1 MCLSEL
7 ISGGVGLAGSMLS
20 GSGAASNAK
29 ATAQHD
35 EQVATDNVLAAAA
48 SNQVLK
54 KFQQQQVG
62 NMATNQ
68 GILQPEYAAIQP
80 GAMEASRQGLAAQG
94 NAAGQGAIDQV
105 LAGGGPQLGLTH
117 TDNGQTEKAI
127 TDALGQRTQL
137 SRNDAMNYANLAS
150 FGRNMGQLGQTSL
163 NTSEGIDRTN
173 MNARSEAGILPT
185 DEQNAA
191 LQARQF
197 IPPADTSSG
206 NTQIGI
212 GNALASNAGGIGS
225 TVGGFLQKGLGSLFA
240 GPSVAN
246 PTLTGETSGFGSS
259 A

>member
-1 MCLSEL
+1 MCFDAL
-7 ISGGVGLAGSMLS
+7 IGPAISAGTGLAGTMLS
-20 GSGAASNAK
+20 GSGAAANAK
-29 ATAQHD
+29 AQAQHD

-68 GILQPEYAAIQP
+68 AILQPEYAAIQP

-117 TDNGQTEKAI
+117 TDNGQTEKAVA
-127 TDALGQRTQL
+127 DAIGARTQL

-163 NTSEGIDRTN
+163 NTSEGIDQTN

-212 GNALASNAGGIGS
+212 GNALASNAGGIG
-225 TVGGFLQKGLGSLFA
+225 TAVGNGIKSLGSLFGGSA
-240 GPSVAN
+240 INVN
-246 PTLTGETSGFGSS
+246 PTTGG
-259 A
+259 